1 MNGCIF
7 TPLLRWVCCCLA
19 LGLLSVMAGCG
30 KPRSAEHADV
40 SGKVLFQGKP
50 LPGGEVS
57 FVAVNG
63 GFASTGTIDE
73 NGNYQIKAPVGE
85 VTIGVMNRMLASR
98 GVKASRLLRKTQE
111 EGAKQ
116 RQALKGQYVKIPS
129 QYEDPA
135 TSGLKYTV
143 KRGPQTHDIEL
154 SANP

>member
-7 TPLLRWVCCCLA
+7 TPLLRWVCCCLS
-19 LGLLSVMAGCG
+19 LGLLTVMAGCG
-30 KPRSAEHADV
+30 EPRSAEHADV

-63 GFASTGTIDE
+63 GFGSIGIIDE

-98 GVKASRLLRKTQE
+98 GAKASRLLQKTQE
-111 EGAKQ
+111 GGAKQ
-116 RQALKGQYVKIPS
+116 RQRLKGQYVKIPS